1 MLSIFSSNFP
11 ENETKEDQRDVW
23 KSLKWEITECI
34 KTFCLR
40 KLVRLM
46 GDHFRQHRKER
57 GGGGGYLKNYFLS
70 FQGELFNK
78 LFKFDSFAAAES
90 CD

>member
-1 MLSIFSSNFP
+1 MVWAPNEMLSIFSSNFP

-46 GDHFRQHRKER
+46 GDHFRQHRKE
-57 GGGGGYLKNYFLS
+57 GGGES
-70 FQGELFNK
+70 EELF
-78 LFKFDSFAAAES
+78 SFFPRRTF
-90 CD
+90 

>member
-46 GDHFRQHRKER
+46 GDHFRQHRKE
-57 GGGGGYLKNYFLS
+57 GGWEGGVS
-70 FQGELFNK
+70 EELF
-78 LFKFDSFAAAES
+78 SFFPRRTF
-90 CD
+90 

>member
-11 ENETKEDQRDVW
+11 ENETKEDQRDFW

-46 GDHFRQHRKER
+46 GDHFRRQRMEEKR
-57 GGGGGYLKNYFLS
+57 GCKSEEKNCQIICS
-70 FQGELFNK
+70 NLF
-78 LFKFDSFAAAES
+78 FAAA
-90 CD
+90 DKGD